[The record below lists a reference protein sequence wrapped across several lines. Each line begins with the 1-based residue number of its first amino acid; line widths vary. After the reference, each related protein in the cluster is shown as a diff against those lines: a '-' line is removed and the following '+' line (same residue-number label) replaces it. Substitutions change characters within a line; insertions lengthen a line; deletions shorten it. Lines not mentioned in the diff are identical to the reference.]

1 MGDQIGRPGAQAG
14 RSRALAA
21 GHDSRHGRERLRPTS
36 LDNVTGEGTLIGG
49 RPRYRRAS
57 QKRQNRQKQL
67 RGLFL
72 VFLSFLRRAA
82 EG

>member
-1 MGDQIGRPGAQAG
+1 MSLVVRPPEARRWRPLVTGYG
-14 RSRALAA
+14 SRY
-21 GHDSRHGRERLRPTS
+21 DRERLGPFS
-36 LDNVTGEGTLIGG
+36 LDNVTGGFTLIGG
-49 RPRYRRAS
+49 RPKYRRAP